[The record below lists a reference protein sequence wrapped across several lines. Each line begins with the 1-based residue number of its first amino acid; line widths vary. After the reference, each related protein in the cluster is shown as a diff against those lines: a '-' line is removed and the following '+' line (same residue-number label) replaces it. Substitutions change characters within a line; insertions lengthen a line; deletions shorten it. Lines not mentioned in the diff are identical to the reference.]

1 MLLSFFDQDKKGVF
15 KYKNTV
21 LSSFS
26 VFLRVGGQCPNLF
39 VKIQM
44 KHPDVLLNP
53 ENMKGEVI
61 SDHLLML

>member
-21 LSSFS
+21 LSSFR

-39 VKIQM
+39 VKIPKHFFETSRCAM
-44 KHPDVLLNP
+44 KPRKYEGGSHF
-53 ENMKGEVI
+53 
-61 SDHLLML
+61 